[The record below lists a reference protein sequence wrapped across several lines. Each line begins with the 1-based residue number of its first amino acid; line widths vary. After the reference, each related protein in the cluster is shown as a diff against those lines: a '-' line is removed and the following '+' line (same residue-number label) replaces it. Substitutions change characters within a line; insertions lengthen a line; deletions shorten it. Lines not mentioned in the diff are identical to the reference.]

1 MKVSAH
7 SRPRVTANNSLA
19 DARADQMRSAD
30 GQQNNQD
37 AGQIAG
43 KRELTLLALP
53 GRRDRGIGLMAV
65 LLGRRRSLSG
75 VFLYRVGGLGLSHAL
90 SRRLDEFRQAGHC
103 ELGPLEKKAR
113 LSGWSKP

>member
-1 MKVSAH
+1 
-7 SRPRVTANNSLA
+7 
-19 DARADQMRSAD
+19 MRSAD

-43 KRELTLLALP
+43 KKELTLLALP

-75 VFLYRVGGLGLSHAL
+75 VFLYRVGGLVFRMPSVAASTSSDRPAIVNSVRLKK
-90 SRRLDEFRQAGHC
+90 RRA
-103 ELGPLEKKAR
+103 
-113 LSGWSKP
+113 

>member
-1 MKVSAH
+1 
-7 SRPRVTANNSLA
+7 
-19 DARADQMRSAD
+19 
-30 GQQNNQD
+30 
-37 AGQIAG
+37 
-43 KRELTLLALP
+43 
-53 GRRDRGIGLMAV
+53 
-65 LLGRRRSLSG
+65 